1 MRAKTVGAV
10 LGAVA
15 FVGAAPAG
23 ADGPTTAPSESVLGT
38 VEVTGSAT
46 TSLPKLAL
54 VPLDESA
61 AERAIVARDLDML
74 GAFDVVADAPA
85 GPFFKD
91 DPIDQKAWRAKG
103 ISMLVRVSG
112 SAGTLHGDAWLL
124 GKGDDPLYIGD
135 VAIKHGDTRRAA
147 HELSDAIVGALTGR
161 QGPFASRIAWTARA
175 GKGRQVFTA
184 DLDAQSPSPLGVATD
199 TALSP
204 TFGPGGEIWFTVSTN
219 FAPFTLVHGKSATP
233 FPVSEPG
240 SILSVAFSP
249 DRSKMALGIMRENDV
264 SKIFVGKA
272 DGTGLTA
279 IKAGKFANR
288 PVFGPLGKLAWVQ
301 NDGTQRVHVDGSAVS
316 PAGFHAS
323 APTFCDSPQ
332 GLFVVFTVG
341 VGNGADLIATDTTGG
356 GIRRLTQ
363 GFGSNAYP
371 ACSPDGR
378 LVAFFSTGKGGKDP
392 GMYVL
397 PLSNPSR
404 VRKLSTEY
412 GESLAW
418 AR

>member
-1 MRAKTVGAV
+1 MTGVARIGAC
-10 LGAVA
+10 
-15 FVGAAPAG
+15 AAAIAIAPTSAAEPPPA
-23 ADGPTTAPSESVLGT
+23 TPSETTLGT
-38 VEVTGSAT
+38 VEVTGSAAVA
-46 TSLPKLAL
+46 LPKLAF
-54 VPLDESA
+54 VPLDENA
-61 AERAIVARDLDML
+61 AERAIVSKDLDML
-74 GAFDVVADAPA
+74 GTFDVVADAPA
-85 GPFFKD
+85 GPFGKD
-91 DPIDQKAWRAKG
+91 DPIDSKAWRAKG
-103 ISMLVRVSG
+103 LSMLVRVK
-112 SAGTLHGDAWLL
+112 GTADSLHGDAWLL
-124 GKGDDPLYIGD
+124 GKGDDPLYKGD
-135 VAIKHGDTRRAA
+135 IAIKNGDTRRAA
-147 HELSDAIVGALTGR
+147 HELSDAIAGALTGR
-161 QGPFASRIAWTARA
+161 HGPFASRIAWTSRV

-184 DLDAQSPSPLGVATD
+184 DFDAQNATALGVATD

-204 TFGPGGEIWFTVSTN
+204 TFGPNGEIWFTVSTN
-219 FAPFTLVHGKSATP
+219 YAPFTLVHGKSATP
-233 FPVSEPG
+233 FAVNKPG

-249 DRSKMALGIMRENDV
+249 DRSKIALGIMRENDK
-264 SKIFVGKA
+264 SNIFTGKA
-272 DGTGLTA
+272 DGSDLA
-279 IKAGKFANR
+279 PIKAGKFANR

-301 NDGTQRVHVDGSAVS
+301 NDGTQRVYVDGSPVS

-332 GLFVVFTVG
+332 GLYVVFTVG

-404 VRKLSTEY
+404 IRKLSTES
-412 GESLAW
+412 GESLVW
-418 AR
+418 SR